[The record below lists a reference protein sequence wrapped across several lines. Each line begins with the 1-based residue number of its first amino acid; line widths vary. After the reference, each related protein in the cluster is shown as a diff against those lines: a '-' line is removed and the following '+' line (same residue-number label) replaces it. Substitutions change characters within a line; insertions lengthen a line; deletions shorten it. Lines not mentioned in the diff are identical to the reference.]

1 MTVGTVADGQIGRA
15 ATAAEARAALA
26 ELSAE
31 YRQVIEEMYFHGRS
45 VAETAEE
52 LGIPV
57 RTVILRSYH
66 GLRRLRDAMDC

>member
-1 MTVGTVADGQIGRA
+1 
-15 ATAAEARAALA
+15 
-26 ELSAE
+26 
-31 YRQVIEEMYFHGRS
+31 MYFQGRS